1 MIWIVQEVTNMTETA
16 TGEVV
21 GVFDDEDKADSYA
34 RKRSDERQVITKVS
48 GWEINERLP
57 IGLGGIR

>member
-1 MIWIVQEVTNMTETA
+1 MIWIVQEITDMTETA

-48 GWEINERLP
+48 DWEINEGLP
-57 IGLGGIR
+57 IGLGGIK

>member
-1 MIWIVQEVTNMTETA
+1 MIWIVQEITDMTETA

-21 GVFDDEDKADSYA
+21 GVFDDEDKACSYA

-48 GWEINERLP
+48 GWEINEGLP

>member
-48 GWEINERLP
+48 GWEINEGLP

>member
-1 MIWIVQEVTNMTETA
+1 MIWIVQEITDMTETA

-48 GWEINERLP
+48 GWEINEGLP
-57 IGLGGIR
+57 IGLGGIK